1 MFEFAFF
8 FLMFVSAVLLFFA
21 IGDIIAILGI
31 AAYDEI
37 YTRFYIRKKRKFWRK
52 VKRGQI

>member
-1 MFEFAFF
+1 MLEFAFF
-8 FLMFVSAVLLFFA
+8 FLIFVSAILLFFA

-37 YTRFYIRKKRKFWRK
+37 YTRFYLRKKRAFWRK